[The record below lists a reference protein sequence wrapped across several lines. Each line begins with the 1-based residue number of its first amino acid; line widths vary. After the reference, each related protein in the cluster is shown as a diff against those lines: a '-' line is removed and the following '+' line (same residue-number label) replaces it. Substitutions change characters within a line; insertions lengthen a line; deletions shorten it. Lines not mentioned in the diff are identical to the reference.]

1 MAQATPASTSAG
13 SSFAALRSPQEILF
27 GEGQRAALGWAVRD
41 KGSRAFICADP
52 HIATG
57 QDFAGLIGLIEGS
70 GVRTFVYSDIVPEL
84 PTAGIESAVE
94 LAREFHAD
102 VLVAIGGGSSID
114 LAKVVATLVT
124 HGGSLSDYYGEFK
137 VPGPTLPVIAVPTTA
152 GTGSEV
158 TPVAVVTD
166 PDRESK
172 VGLSSPHLIPAVAI
186 CDPELTY
193 TCPPGVTASAGA
205 DALAH
210 CVEAY
215 TAVRRDPDPRLAR
228 DRVFVGSG
236 QMTDLLA
243 LVGIRHIV
251 AGLQR
256 SFTTPADR
264 EARSSVMYGALM
276 AGLAFGTAGTAAAH
290 ALQYPVGAVTHTPH
304 GLGVGVLLPYVME
317 FNRPH
322 RVHQLAEIA
331 RLFGGDGQTEDQLAL
346 QAPELVGA
354 YLAEIGIP
362 RSLRELGL
370 EEAHL
375 EWTAGQAP
383 KAARLSENNPE
394 PLTENGARRILDASF
409 AGDLA
414 LVHGDR
420 ILEGDPA

>member
-1 MAQATPASTSAG
+1 MAQATPASTSAR
-13 SSFAALRSPQEILF
+13 SSFAALRSPQEIIF

-57 QDFAGLIGLIEGS
+57 PEFAALIHLIEGS
-70 GVRTFVYSDIVPEL
+70 GVRTFVYSDIIPEL
-84 PTAGIESAVE
+84 PTAGIESAVK
-94 LAREFHAD
+94 LAREFSAD

-114 LAKVVATLVT
+114 LAKVVATLMT
-124 HGGSLSDYYGEFK
+124 HGGSLGDYYGEFK

-193 TCPPGVTASAGA
+193 TCPAGVTASAGA

-243 LVGIRHIV
+243 LIGIRHIV
-251 AGLQR
+251 AGLKR

-264 EARSSVMYGALM
+264 EARSSVMFGALM

-322 RVHQLAEIA
+322 RVQQLAEIA
-331 RLFGGDGQTEDQLAL
+331 RLFGGDGPTEDALAR

-354 YLAEIGIP
+354 YLAEVGIP

-370 EEAHL
+370 GEAHL
-375 EWTAGQAP
+375 EWTASQAP

-409 AGDLA
+409 AGDLG
-414 LVHGDR
+414 LIHGDR
-420 ILEGDPA
+420 TLEGDSA